1 MKTILCLI
9 HVSSWK
15 KNGAINSFKDFAFKL
30 CISTKTNHIG
40 WALSSKL
47 ILRVDV
53 RIGTL
58 EYIIS

>member
-1 MKTILCLI
+1 MFLNE
-9 HVSSWK
+9 K